1 MNRGEIWWANLLP
14 PAGSGPGYRRPVLII
29 QADSFNRSRI
39 STIIIAVIT
48 KNLDLADA
56 PGNVLLGARSSHLA
70 VDSAINV
77 SQLMTIDKSLLTEYV
92 STLAGKK
99 MKQVESGLRL
109 VLEL

>member
-1 MNRGEIWWANLLP
+1 MQRGEIWWADLST

-39 STIIIAVIT
+39 GTVIIAVIT
-48 KNLDLADA
+48 KNLDLAEA
-56 PGNVLLGARSSHLA
+56 PGNVLLGARSSHLT
-70 VDSAINV
+70 VDSVINI
-77 SQLMTIDKSLLTEYV
+77 SQLMTIDKTILTEYV
-92 STLAGKK
+92 STLTGKK